1 MNLLYC
7 GYINIFTHFMT
18 GKMKKH
24 IQNITGLLVMIS
36 LLFVFNGCGESGN
49 KKLPELDDLIQ
60 KKELKKKELDSL
72 KTELDK
78 LKAQKDSLDQK
89 LKKEEK
95 KSD

>member
-1 MNLLYC
+1 
-7 GYINIFTHFMT
+7 MT

-24 IQNITGLLVMIS
+24 IKNITGLLVMIT
-36 LLFVFNGCGESGN
+36 LLLVFNGCGESGN

-60 KKELKKKELDSL
+60 KKELKKMELDSL